1 MYLKSAILNKM
12 QKELL
17 KDALLAYVS
26 NLQKLYSG
34 DKNIDESLYL
44 SKMKEIQNIVDELH
58 LQELYVP

>member
-1 MYLKSAILNKM
+1 MYLKSAILTKM

-26 NLQKLYSG
+26 NLQKRYYV
-34 DKNIDESLYL
+34 DKIIDESLYL
-44 SKMKEIQNIVDELH
+44 SKMKEVQSIVDELH

>member
-1 MYLKSAILNKM
+1 M

-26 NLQKLYSG
+26 NLQKRYYG
-34 DKNIDESLYL
+34 DKIIDESLYL
-44 SKMKEIQNIVDELH
+44 SKMKEVQSIVDELH